1 MLSLKSSSEK
11 NYELGGYIGNTL
23 GHTLLAQPGT
33 AQRFSP
39 MPVIAGYIVGEPH
52 WSFLSRVR
60 QGDFS
65 AKWKVTHWKSG
76 NTTQIAVR
84 RWRRL
89 VPLISCPNEM

>member
-39 MPVIAGYIVGEPH
+39 ILFITLGHFIVLRYLHGVSCTCKKQGSGQNRARQILFYPLHTDDSPVH
-52 WSFLSRVR
+52 
-60 QGDFS
+60 
-65 AKWKVTHWKSG
+65 
-76 NTTQIAVR
+76 
-84 RWRRL
+84 
-89 VPLISCPNEM
+89 

>member
-39 MPVIAGYIVGEPH
+39 M
-52 WSFLSRVR
+52 SFISRLL
-60 QGDFS
+60 QH
-65 AKWKVTHWKSG
+65 AKWPLKS
-76 NTTQIAVR
+76 TPIIMRPDPVF
-84 RWRRL
+84 
-89 VPLISCPNEM
+89 